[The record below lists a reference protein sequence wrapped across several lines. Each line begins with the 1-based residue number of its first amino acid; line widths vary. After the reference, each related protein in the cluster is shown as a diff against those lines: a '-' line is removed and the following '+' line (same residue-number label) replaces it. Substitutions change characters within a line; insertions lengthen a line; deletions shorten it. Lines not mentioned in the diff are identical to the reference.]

1 VTIYTKQVNELVAVA
16 AAIGADCEPCLR
28 YHCEQARKLGVE
40 PEELRQTV
48 ITAQRVKGA
57 PARMIE
63 LAGRLLDTP
72 ELPLHRAGR
81 KDAKGVA

>member
-48 ITAQRVKGA
+48 ITAHASR
-57 PARMIE
+57 ARPP
-63 LAGRLLDTP
+63 G
-72 ELPLHRAGR
+72 
-81 KDAKGVA
+81 

>member
-1 VTIYTKQVNELVAVA
+1 MTIYTEQVNELVAIA
-16 AAIGADCEPCLR
+16 AAIAGNCEPCLR

-40 PEELRQTV
+40 PEDLRQTV

-57 PARMIE
+57 PARMVE

-72 ELPLHRAGR
+72 AESLCKGHRHEGE
-81 KDAKGVA
+81 